1 MRFRSITL
9 YSLAGVFQA
18 LGSSGAAMLAPFFMK
33 THGYSV
39 ALAGIPL
46 VINGLGRISS
56 DLLSGLLATYL
67 SSGVLL
73 IMAVSTALAASAV
86 GTTFRELMPV
96 FLGVWAVLGLTEAMF
111 GLSLRKIAFDQSMP
125 EQQGR
130 AQGQVAAAV
139 GIGFTIGPMMAGL
152 VGSRW
157 GPDVLFLFYALPQ
170 AVGLVLV
177 ITAGGH
183 RVGKPVKAGKMP
195 LWRTG
200 RELLKKPPFLAICL
214 AMFQTFLFLVG
225 VTRVAFPFLAVR
237 RGLTLDR
244 VGTIVGLSR
253 LADTAGRYIGGRL
266 SDRIGSPRIIL
277 TGILVG
283 VPMFLLEVYGAGFIT
298 FLIPLSL
305 MAMGFGFTNVGS
317 TTYALQSADP
327 ASKGLGL
334 GLARAS
340 NSAGTM
346 VGPLLAGILIQG
358 FGYEGGFLAM
368 AMISLAAFLMVGY
381 SLSRHGVE
389 THEP

>member
-46 VINGLGRISS
+46 VVNGLGRISS

-73 IMAVSTALAASAV
+73 IMAVSVALAASAV
-86 GTTFRELMPV
+86 GTTFREVMPI

-111 GLSLRKIAFDQSMP
+111 ALSLRKIAFDQSAP
-125 EQQGR
+125 GEQGR
-130 AQGQVAAAV
+130 AQGQVAGAV
-139 GIGFTIGPMMAGL
+139 GIGFAIGPMMAGL

-157 GPDVLFLFYALPQ
+157 GPNILFSFYALPQ
-170 AVGLVLV
+170 VVGLIFV
-177 ITAGGH
+177 IAAGGH
-183 RVGKPVKAGKMP
+183 RVSKPVKAGKAP
-195 LWRTG
+195 LWRAG
-200 RELLKKPPFLAICL
+200 RELLRKPHFLAICL
-214 AMFQTFLFLVG
+214 AIFQTFLFLIG

-237 RGLTLDR
+237 RGLGLDR

-253 LADTAGRYIGGRL
+253 FTDTGGRYIGGWL
-266 SDRIGSPRIIL
+266 SDRIGTPRVIL

-283 VPMFLLEVYGAGFIT
+283 VPMFLLEVYGTGFT
-298 FLIPLSL
+298 TLLIPLAL
-305 MAMGFGFTNVGS
+305 MTMGFGLTNVGS
-317 TTYALQSADP
+317 TTYALQSGGP

-346 VGPLLAGILIQG
+346 VGPLVIGILIQG

-368 AMISLAAFLMVGY
+368 AVISFLAFLAVWFGFR
-381 SLSRHGVE
+381 RHDAEGL
-389 THEP
+389 